1 MNKFL
6 KFCIGISIVLFGAG
20 FFMRSV
26 QSAMAGPVIN
36 NNPEKLLYVNIDSVD
51 ANYKAFTDL
60 AKNAGD
66 ALSRKQKEYQKK
78 TQSLQ
83 LRYDIYQQK
92 VQMHTISADDA
103 VREEAFIN
111 AGMEELKTMETDL
124 GVLEQ
129 EAMERNAAITLD
141 ITEFLQKYAAVRRTD
156 FIFAYGGTTN
166 LLYANSEL
174 DITKE
179 VVDHLN
185 AEYEKNHQK

>member
-66 ALSRKQKEYQKK
+66 AFSRKQKECQKK

-141 ITEFLQKYAAVRRTD
+141 ITEFLKKYAAVRRTD